1 MKFKRVIAAS
11 SILLLSMF
19 ATSGAMV
26 APPQKEQDRITQAN
40 GEGTLKLGQEQFK
53 ITAIIVNL
61 LDDKRAELRLVSD
74 IIVFVSGTW
83 TQNSESPEIIDLQIT
98 GGATPGGL
106 ECVGQLTLG
115 KDSKEVKLI
124 LKGQSRTT
132 KRPVEVHFAGKC
144 QRCSSAQG

>member
-1 MKFKRVIAAS
+1 MKFKRAIASAS
-11 SILLLSMF
+11 LLLLSMF

-26 APPQKEQDRITQAN
+26 APQKEQDRITQAN

-83 TQNSESPEIIDLQIT
+83 TQNPESPEIIDLQIT